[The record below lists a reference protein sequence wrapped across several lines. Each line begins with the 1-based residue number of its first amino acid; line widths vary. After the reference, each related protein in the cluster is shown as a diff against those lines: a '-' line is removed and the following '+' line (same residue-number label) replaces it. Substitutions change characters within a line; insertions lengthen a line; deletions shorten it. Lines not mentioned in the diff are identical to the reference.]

1 MSSKKY
7 LGENSKEE
15 AKTETK
21 YMLLSQ
27 LTNAFLIVNNLLKKK
42 KKSFGKLGHQKSH
55 TMYFYINNNRSS
67 IQTAK
72 KDLAHCSHLKVLK

>member
-42 KKSFGKLGHQKSH
+42 KKKLWKIR
-55 TMYFYINNNRSS
+55 T
-67 IQTAK
+67 
-72 KDLAHCSHLKVLK
+72 

>member
-21 YMLLSQ
+21 YMPLSQ

-42 KKSFGKLGHQKSH
+42 KKKALE
-55 TMYFYINNNRSS
+55 N
-67 IQTAK
+67 
-72 KDLAHCSHLKVLK
+72 

>member
-21 YMLLSQ
+21 YMSISQ

-42 KKSFGKLGHQKSH
+42 KKKLWKIRTSEVTHYVFLH
-55 TMYFYINNNRSS
+55 
-67 IQTAK
+67 
-72 KDLAHCSHLKVLK
+72 

>member
-27 LTNAFLIVNNLLKKK
+27 LTNAFLIVNNLLQKKK
-42 KKSFGKLGHQKSH
+42 ESFGKLGHQKSH

>member
-1 MSSKKY
+1 MSSKRY

-15 AKTETK
+15 AKTKTK
-21 YMLLSQ
+21 YMPLSQ
-27 LTNAFLIVNNLLKKK
+27 LTNAFLIVNNLFRKKK
-42 KKSFGKLGHQKSH
+42 NFRKLGHQKSH

-72 KDLAHCSHLKVLK
+72 KVLGHCSHLKVLK

>member
-27 LTNAFLIVNNLLKKK
+27 LTNAFLIVNNLLQKKK
-42 KKSFGKLGHQKSH
+42 KKLWKIRTSEVTHYVFLH
-55 TMYFYINNNRSS
+55 
-67 IQTAK
+67 
-72 KDLAHCSHLKVLK
+72 

>member
-42 KKSFGKLGHQKSH
+42 KKLWKIRTSEV
-55 TMYFYINNNRSS
+55 TRYIF
-67 IQTAK
+67 
-72 KDLAHCSHLKVLK
+72 LH